1 MKSTS
6 IRASA
11 LALALAC
18 GGLWSSAPVRAAEDP
33 ALTTAIRH
41 LQQRWEAIKFTVPE
55 GEAQTQQMNALG
67 QEADAVAARFP
78 DRPDAQIWDGI
89 LTSERASMASAFSAL
104 GLAKR
109 ARDILEKAV
118 AADPRALDAG
128 APTSLGVLY
137 YRVPGF
143 PIGFGDKAKA
153 RNLLERAVHTAPA
166 GLDAWYFYGDFL
178 MAQGEYAKAAEV
190 WRHALTFPPHPDRP
204 LWDKNRR
211 AMIEEQLAMIEP
223 KLGKS

>member
-1 MKSTS
+1 MSVS
-6 IRASA
+6 IRASILA
-11 LALALAC
+11 VSLALA
-18 GGLWSSAPVRAAEDP
+18 GGFSAAPASAAEDP
-33 ALTTAIRH
+33 ALTAAVRH
-41 LQQRWEAIKFTVPE
+41 LQQRWEVIKFNVPE
-55 GEAQTQQMNALG
+55 GAAQTEQMNALG
-67 QEADAVAARFP
+67 DEADAVAARYP
-78 DRPDAQIWDGI
+78 DRPEAMIWDGI

-109 ARDILEKAV
+109 ARDILEKAE
-118 AADPRALDAG
+118 AADPKVLDAG

-153 RNLLERAVHTAPA
+153 RRLLDRAVHTAPT

-211 AMIEEQLAMIEP
+211 AMIEEQLAKIEP

>member
-1 MKSTS
+1 MSVS
-6 IRASA
+6 IRATV
-11 LALALAC
+11 LAAALAC
-18 GGLWSSAPVRAAEDP
+18 GGIWLSLPACAAEDP
-33 ALTTAIRH
+33 ALANAVHH
-41 LQQRWEAIKFTVPE
+41 LQQRWEAIKFNVPE

-67 QEADAVAARFP
+67 EEADAVAARFP
-78 DRPDAQIWDGI
+78 DRPEAQIWDGI

-143 PIGFGDKAKA
+143 PIGFGDKTKA
-153 RNLLERAVHTAPA
+153 RHLLERAVHTAPT

-211 AMIEEQLAMIEP
+211 AMIEEQLAKIEP